1 MKKRKKNKFKIKYIL
16 MILFIIYLA
25 SIFIRQ
31 EFEIN
36 KLEANIKDQK
46 QKKTELKEYIS
57 ENEKKAEYLNNI
69 SSAKNPV
76 NYMNS
81 LDNEKQKEEYKKIL
95 EHIENVA
102 REELFMVKPNEI
114 IYIDKN
120 KLKNVF
126 DETP

>member
-1 MKKRKKNKFKIKYIL
+1 MKKKKNKFKIKYIL
-16 MILFIIYLA
+16 IIIFTIYLA

-36 KLEANIKDQK
+36 KLESNIKDQE

-81 LDNEKQKEEYKKIL
+81 LDNEKQKEEYKKVL